1 MKFTMP
7 GQEQVTF

>member
-7 GQEQVTF
+7 GQEKVTF